1 MMISE
6 IISTQSGKKWVTCPC
21 PLCGGTDRFV
31 VKNDSAWLCR
41 VCSPRYSDAIGLIMA
56 VRRCD
61 FLTAK
66 RIADNG
72 NSNKIELPA
81 IQARPE
87 IPTID
92 WQTVVGKAVNFCQKA
107 LLNEKNII
115 AYLSGRGIA
124 QETATIA
131 GLGYNKNWLSCSADG
146 KCVYVPKG
154 ITIPRYNHRGTLIS
168 VNTRMFW
175 TQDDVAEREKKGKK
189 SPKYL
194 GVENGGFC
202 PYVVGRLTER
212 TETVIIVEGE
222 FDALL
227 LSQFVPSGTVVI
239 TMGASTY
246 MPSERFITALN
257 RKQIILCMDNDDAGK
272 MAEKKLKILFPLST
286 TLDIGSNKDA
296 TELWTAQ
303 GDSGMRKILSKQL

>member
-6 IISTQSGKKWVTCPC
+6 ITSTQSGKKWVTCPC

-31 VKNDSAWLCR
+31 VKNDSAWLCSA
-41 VCSPRYSDAIGLIMA
+41 CSARYNEAIGLIMA
-56 VRRCD
+56 VRKCD

-66 RIADNG
+66 LIANNG
-72 NSNKIELPA
+72 SSNTIPLPA

-87 IPTID
+87 IPTIE
-92 WQTVVGKAVNFCQKA
+92 WQSVVGKAVDYCQKS
-107 LLNEKNII
+107 LRYEKSII
-115 AYLSGRGIA
+115 SYLSGRGIT

-146 KCVYVPKG
+146 RCVYVPKG
-154 ITIPRYNHRGTLIS
+154 VTIPRYNHKGTLIS

-175 TQDDVAEREKKGKK
+175 TQDEVAEREKKGKK

-194 GVENGGFC
+194 GVENGGIC
-202 PYVVGRLTER
+202 PYVVGRLTDR
-212 TETVIIVEGE
+212 TETIIIVEGE

-227 LSQFVPSGTVVI
+227 LSQFLPSDTVVI

-246 MPSERFITALN
+246 MPSERFITSLK
-257 RKQIILCMDNDDAGK
+257 RKKIILCMDNDDAGK
-272 MAEKKLKILFPLST
+272 MASEKLKILFPLSKK
-286 TLDIGSNKDA
+286 LDIGSSKDV

-303 GDSGMRKILSKQL
+303 GDFGMRRILSKQL